1 MTHLQFLNGPR
12 AGEVLILTEGTWPLG
27 RAADNAVVV
36 ADPSVSAR
44 HAELL
49 VSGGEVMIQDLHSSN
64 GTHVEERRVANQAPL
79 RAGQSARVGMV
90 EFRITHTSHFNGDD
104 PVDGVALQGP
114 VTDNAGNL
122 ARGRSCDQGTTHST
136 ELDTSRSVA
145 SVPGPSTVTPQA
157 MPMPLRIGVVVGAM
171 AVAAAIWWVLR

>member
-49 VSGGEVMIQDLHSSN
+49 VSAGEVMIQDLHSSN
-64 GTHVEERRVANQAPL
+64 GTHVEERRVANQVAL

-90 EFRITHTSHFNGDD
+90 EFRITHTVHVNGDV

-114 VTDNAGNL
+114 VMESSGNL

-145 SVPGPSTVTPQA
+145 SVAGSPTVTSQA
-157 MPMPLRIGVVVGAM
+157 TPMPLRIWVMVGTV
-171 AVAAAIWWVLR
+171 AVAVAIWWVLR

>member
-49 VSGGEVMIQDLHSSN
+49 VSAGEVMIHDLHSSN
-64 GTHVEERRVANQAPL
+64 GTHVEERRVANQAHI
-79 RAGQSARVGMV
+79 RAGQNARIGTV
-90 EFRITHTSHFNGDD
+90 EFRITHGVDSNGEE
-104 PVDGVALQGP
+104 PIEGVALRSP
-114 VTDNAGNL
+114 AMENAVKL
-122 ARGRSCDQGTTHST
+122 ARGRLCDHGTANST
-136 ELDTSRSVA
+136 ELGTSRSVA
-145 SVPGPSTVTPQA
+145 PIAGSPTVTSQA
-157 MPMPLRIGVVVGAM
+157 TPMPLWTWVVVGTM
-171 AVAAAIWWVLR
+171 AVAAVIWWVLR